1 VTHSKKRKGFTL
13 VELVI
18 VVLILGILAAVAA
31 PKLLN
36 TSATAIDN
44 SVKVTL
50 DTVRDAIELYAADHA
65 ALPGQ
70 PTGEVDL
77 EGNPISGDLAGAL
90 EPYIRGPFP
99 GCPVGEPTDPTGI
112 VITTGPD
119 RLTGVEAPTEG
130 WKYNSDTGEFIINSS
145 RASNVD
151 AEIRYDQF

>member
-1 VTHSKKRKGFTL
+1 MTYSKQRKGFTL

-31 PKLLN
+31 PRLLN

-44 SVKVTL
+44 SVKVSL
-50 DTVRDAIELYAADHA
+50 DTVRDAIELFAADHA

-70 PTGEVDL
+70 PTGEVDGD
-77 EGNPISGDLAGAL
+77 GNPISADLAGAL

-99 GCPVGEPTDPTGI
+99 ACPVGEPTDPTGI
-112 VITTGPD
+112 EIVTGED
-119 RLTGVEAPTEG
+119 RPTGVESPTAG

-145 RASNVD
+145 RVSNTDEDVT
-151 AEIRYDQF
+151 YDQF